1 MNSKKRDPGRSK
13 HHLVRLTKKSKSH
26 QKNTKFETKTIKTK
40 FATKPLFDPI
50 AGP

>member
-1 MNSKKRDPGRSK
+1 MNSKKREPGRSK